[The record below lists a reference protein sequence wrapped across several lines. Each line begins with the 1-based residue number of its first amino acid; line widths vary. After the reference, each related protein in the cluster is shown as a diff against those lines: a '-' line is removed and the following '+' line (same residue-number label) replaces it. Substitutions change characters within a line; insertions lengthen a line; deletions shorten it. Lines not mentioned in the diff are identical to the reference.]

1 MRRQECRRCTQECVR
16 HIVLQRLTI
25 NLHLVPIC
33 VRTAGRFISKG
44 KNPLSRISVFAC
56 ESQPIVLEGLAK
68 VLAACEDLDFA
79 GSAPVLSDTFAAVRQ
94 SQPHIVLLDHSA
106 GLKAVFEFI
115 SDVKNAAG
123 NCQPVLWVHDLAD
136 VDCFRAL
143 RCGARGIVKKTLPVA
158 TLIECL
164 RSVANGNVWIE
175 GSAEP
180 SADGGERRSSPR
192 LTPREKQIVHQ
203 ICEGNKNKEI
213 AQALSITAGT
223 VKVHLMHIFEKTGVK
238 DRFELA
244 IQGRKLLG
252 LETSTLPRMGPL
264 PENLPEPELKYTH
277 LQGE

>member
-1 MRRQECRRCTQECVR
+1 
-16 HIVLQRLTI
+16 
-25 NLHLVPIC
+25 
-33 VRTAGRFISKG
+33 
-44 KNPLSRISVFAC
+44 LSRVSVFAC

-68 VLAACEDLDFA
+68 VLSGCEDFEYV
-79 GSAPVLSDTFAAVRQ
+79 GSAPALADTFAAVRQ
-94 SQPHIVLLDHSA
+94 TRPDIVLLDHSA

-180 SADGGERRSSPR
+180 SAEGGERRSSPR

-252 LETSTLPRMGPL
+252 LDTSAIPRMSPM
-264 PENLPEPELKYTH
+264 PENLPEPELKYTQ